1 MDFNMDEETLIEA
14 TEALVSVAPGFTT
27 LQDFYKDL
35 HERVPARESVL
46 T

>member
-1 MDFNMDEETLIEA
+1 MDCNMDEETLIEA

-27 LQDFYKDL
+27 LQDFYTDL
-35 HERVPARESVL
+35 RERVPARESVL

>member
-1 MDFNMDEETLIEA
+1 MDEETLIEA

-35 HERVPARESVL
+35 CERVPARESVL